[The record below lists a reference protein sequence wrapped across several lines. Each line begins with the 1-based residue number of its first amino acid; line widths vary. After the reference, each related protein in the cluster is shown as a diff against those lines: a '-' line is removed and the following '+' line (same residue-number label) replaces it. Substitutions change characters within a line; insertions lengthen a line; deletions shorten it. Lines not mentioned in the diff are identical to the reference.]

1 MQYIVLY
8 DTEYLQIV
16 VFICELIIII
26 CMVYSSGGKGQRKAK
41 KNNKRIHAIH
51 GAHSVLFSDY
61 VMDHSVFGLSE
72 GEAEN
77 DNLTV

>member
-1 MQYIVLY
+1 MLVR
-8 DTEYLQIV
+8 
-16 VFICELIIII
+16 
-26 CMVYSSGGKGQRKAK
+26 VYWSAAVDGQRKAK

-77 DNLTV
+77 DNLT